1 VRADLRLRLEAAA
14 AARSA
19 PPDRL
24 LDELLERALAEIEA
38 EIAYERAVAGVG
50 PLLASAGDVPEPE
63 LLDAVVPPA
72 LRAVLPS
79 RDGWHGRGRG
89 YVPEPKAPRLFRARR
104 DDGIEVA
111 AQIAFG
117 PEPGPSLSVGL
128 PDGRHSWADVIMPL
142 RWIVVDLVPAGWR
155 ATLDAAEDVARRL
168 RAGEDRPPGRYG
180 TDPAWGYP
188 VPVGDKVPP
197 SGKG

>member
-1 VRADLRLRLEAAA
+1 M
-14 AARSA
+14 
-19 PPDRL
+19 
-24 LDELLERALAEIEA
+24 DELLERALEGIET
-38 EIAYERAVAGVG
+38 EIAYERAVTGVG
-50 PLLASAGDVPEPE
+50 PLPASARDTPEPE
-63 LLDAVVPPA
+63 LLDAIVPPA
-72 LRAVLPS
+72 LRAALPG

-117 PEPGPSLSVGL
+117 PEAGPTLSVEL
-128 PDGRHSWADVIMPL
+128 SDGRHGWADVIMPL

-155 ATLDAAEDVARRL
+155 ATLDAAEDVARGL
-168 RAGEDRPPGRYG
+168 RAGEERPPGCYG

-188 VPVGDKVPP
+188 VPVGDDAPP
-197 SGKG
+197 SGKD